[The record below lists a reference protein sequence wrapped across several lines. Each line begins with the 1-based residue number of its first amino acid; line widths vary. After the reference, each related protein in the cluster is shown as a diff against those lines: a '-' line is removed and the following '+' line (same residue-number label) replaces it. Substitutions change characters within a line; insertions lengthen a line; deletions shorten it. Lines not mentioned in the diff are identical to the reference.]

1 MKERGDH
8 KSRGP
13 RGRQVRCGR
22 ESATACVRQASGV
35 HQLPG
40 HHPPGASNTLSQGR
54 LRALL
59 RVPWGQSLLVESC
72 RFRVDIH

>member
-22 ESATACVRQASGV
+22 ESATACVQQASGV
-35 HQLPG
+35 QQLPG

-59 RVPWGQSLLVESC
+59 HVPWGQSLLVESC